1 LNKLKT
7 DCVKIGGETVIMYKT
22 NGENAF
28 NGENLLKTLG
38 NIYLSVRNEIVQT
51 QAEELEPSENEN

>member
-1 LNKLKT
+1 M
-7 DCVKIGGETVIMYKT
+7 IMYKT

-38 NIYLSVRNEIVQT
+38 NIYLSVRNEIVPTQT
-51 QAEELEPSENEN
+51 EELEPSENEN